1 MSNCEIT
8 LFFKNFALTFFDLQ
22 TYKFNSIKLNIFD
35 MFKNR
40 RIKIIKNDILIST
53 ITTTSLKNQARIRK
67 KNY

>member
-1 MSNCEIT
+1 
-8 LFFKNFALTFFDLQ
+8 
-22 TYKFNSIKLNIFD
+22 